1 MKNNMNRNILIAA
14 VVIVVLGAGLWVFFS
29 PKMSTDQTTKPTETT
44 TNTTST
50 SNTSPNTFKSI
61 LAQSGSYECRYE
73 QATSTGQSTNL
84 IYISDGKL
92 RGEFRT
98 LGAVGNMMV
107 YDGAN
112 LYVWME
118 GAIVGTKTQLK
129 SLSELPLVIP
139 KDLTSG
145 SVLGSGIDNVSWDC
159 HAWSKNAALL
169 VPPKEVK
176 FSAK

>member
-1 MKNNMNRNILIAA
+1 MNRNILIA
-14 VVIVVLGAGLWVFFS
+14 VIVIVVLGAGLWVFFS
-29 PKMSTDQTTKPTETT
+29 PKMSTDQTTQPTETT
-44 TNTTST
+44 TPTNTTSS

-61 LAQSGSYECRYE
+61 LSQSGSYECRYE

-98 LGAVGNMMV
+98 IGAVGNMMV
-107 YDGAN
+107 FDGVS
-112 LYVWME
+112 LYVWKE

-145 SVLGSGIDNVSWDC
+145 TVLGSGIDNVSWDC
-159 HAWSKNAALL
+159 HQWSKKASSFVA
-169 VPPKEVK
+169 PAEVK